1 MRLLFRARRIFFFFH
16 SRQEPGTTIIPVLF
30 ICESPRH
37 PPPHPRRERLPWRY
51 VETFSQ
57 KKSCRNFVR
66 YIKFTI
72 TIFFYFVFQHLLNLR
87 LNAKTIHTLLIA
99 KLFDKLTTVAFV
111 ITRKLAVKPA
121 RTFFQTVIIKIAW
134 RIISETSLCSPSSI
148 TKQSAHAISK
158 EACHFKTAMH
168 WTVLSTKTGLSKKSC
183 TLLLLY

>member
-1 MRLLFRARRIFFFFH
+1 MSLLFRARRFFFH
-16 SRQEPGTTIIPVLF
+16 SPQEPGKTIIPVLF

-148 TKQSAHAISK
+148 TKQSAHAKRRVTSK
-158 EACHFKTAMH
+158 
-168 WTVLSTKTGLSKKSC
+168 LPC
-183 TLLLLY
+183 TELFWAPKPVWASRAALYYFCINCYL